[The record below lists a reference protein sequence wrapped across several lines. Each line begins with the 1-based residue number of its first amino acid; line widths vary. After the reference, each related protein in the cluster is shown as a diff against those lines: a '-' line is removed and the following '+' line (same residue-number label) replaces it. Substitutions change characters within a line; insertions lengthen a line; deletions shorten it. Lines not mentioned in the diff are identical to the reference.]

1 VKQYRGIRSHGQAFV
16 AVDGRPLDPR
26 FDLRFHSPDGFEWGY
41 GGSGPAQLA
50 LALLVDH
57 LGDTAQALA
66 LYHDFKFA
74 LVAGLPREEWTLTSE
89 QIQQVIDALPSPAQQ
104 SCSEKGA
111 ENSSDSRAE
120 ERRL

>member
-1 VKQYRGIRSHGQAFV
+1 VKQYKGIRSYGQAFV

-26 FDLRFHSPDGFEWGY
+26 FDLRSHSPDGFEWGY

-111 ENSSDSRAE
+111 EKNPDSRAE
-120 ERRL
+120 DRRL